1 MKLSSLNVNAFLI
14 RYTRTLQNSVTR
26 IQNFLNQFN
35 LRFVH
40 KLSEFKKEEEK
51 FLLLRDLYNI
61 GTIHNVASR
70 KCYLIYPPAWVGNVY
85 FKLN

>member
-40 KLSEFKKEEEK
+40 KLSEFKKEEEEK
-51 FLLLRDLYNI
+51 FLLLRDLYILYI

-70 KCYLIYPPAWVGNVY
+70 KCYLIYTSLGG
-85 FKLN
+85 